1 MKFNTF
7 YLLVLVTGVALIT
20 VSALYFKGSTSG
32 LPATATAKE
41 LVVRSGHPAA
51 IAGILVRSGQTVKK
65 GDTLLVLTSLELSDG
80 GEKLQTKLSSLETE
94 KNARL
99 TELNNAIRLARN
111 DISLEITRIREEIN
125 QSQRELDL
133 NAKLTGR
140 HDIPVSETPIASRIR
155 DLNSQI
161 ELYNVQLVQKENE
174 LRSAHAANQ
183 TILQNQIDLTVLEL
197 KSLRK
202 AQQDLVKVS
211 DRDAVVQAVPVAIGS
226 VVDAYSTVVTLL
238 PSSPTTATA
247 YLSAGLPEPVIGSE
261 VKVEAFGSSG
271 ARVAGTVIGYG
282 SMVPLPE
289 ILQKSTAVKAFGK
302 EVFVSLPEQNGFT
315 TGEKLLVKL
324 SGDE

>member
-1 MKFNTF
+1 MKFNAY
-7 YLLVLVTGVALIT
+7 YLVVLVTGVALIAIS
-20 VSALYFKGSTSG
+20 VRYFKGSTSG
-32 LPATATAKE
+32 IPATATARE

-51 IAGILVRSGQTVKK
+51 VAGILVRSGQTVKK

-80 GEKLQTKLSSLETE
+80 GEKLQTRLSSLETE

-125 QSQRELDL
+125 QAQRELDL

-140 HDIPVSETPIASRIR
+140 PDIPVSETPLAARIR

-161 ELYNVQLVQKENE
+161 ELYNAQLVQKENE

-183 TILQNQIDLTVLEL
+183 TILQNQIDLAILEL
-197 KSLRK
+197 RSLRK

-211 DRDAVVQAVPVAIGS
+211 DRDAVVQSVPVAMGS

-247 YLSAGLPEPVIGSE
+247 YLSPGLAEPVIGSE
-261 VKVEAFGSSG
+261 VLVEGFGRVG
-271 ARVAGTVIGYG
+271 AQLVGTVIGYG

-302 EVFVSLPEQNGFT
+302 EVFVSIPEQNGFT

-324 SGDE
+324 AGDE